1 MKRLLKSLKINWL
14 SSFYAPGFYLLLS
27 LGCISVTFLILQ
39 ATSFA
44 QRVVAV
50 IFLLFFCFLLIYKFP
65 QYRQLL
71 VLFLGIISL
80 ITLLNQQT
88 SETKIGEPIQ
98 IYSDQVKVSDQFF
111 YGEGRIG
118 KNKVLISGSINKS
131 LEKEL
136 NRFEGCY
143 LVNYKAKVEQIMPA
157 TNPGEFD
164 YQKYY
169 RSKKIRERV
178 KLESYELYPKKIT
191 IFDWIHILRKRL
203 IDYFEKMPQFTRFFA
218 NEMVLA
224 QNPSPE
230 NKVLL
235 NSYRDLGIIHLL
247 SISGL
252 HVSLYVL
259 GIMWLG
265 TIMKRTE
272 EELTIFCVLFL
283 IIEILLS
290 NFQAGFVRASLSYF
304 WNVFFKRKKIMISS
318 GDKLGIVALTHLI
331 FNPLLFLN
339 SGAILSYLLV
349 FGLEISKDFKKVKQN
364 IVLNLLI
371 TPILLHNFYR
381 INFLTIIYN
390 FLIVPIFNFI
400 LLPLTFIVIFI
411 FWCLPDIV
419 KISEPIFKV
428 IADLTNFIADKQVG
442 LITFGQINWFQTIFL
457 LLVTL
462 FLIIMPRHKVK
473 KLKLRVILIGAYTSF
488 FCLIHFPLKGQVSF
502 IDVGQGD
509 SILITTPLNRKT
521 YLIDTGGKLNFGKR
535 KSEPQLN
542 RITIPFLYAQGIDH
556 LDGVFLSHQDADH
569 IGDLKA
575 LLDQIPVNRLYF
587 AKGLTDNQSF
597 IKKIS
602 NHLNDVQLMPLIAG
616 DKVREG
622 AIDFDVV
629 YPFKPGLGKNEDSLS
644 ITFKL
649 ANRRWL
655 FTGDLGREG
664 EKEIQNHY
672 NFQVDYFKLGH
683 HGSKT
688 SSDPDFL
695 KQLNPRLVFISSGRN
710 NRFGHPHQETLKTLK
725 DLGIPYLNTQDSGT
739 ITWNYSPFQGDK
751 ITTFYKGNTK

>member
-1 MKRLLKSLKINWL
+1 MKRLLKSLKINWR

-39 ATSFA
+39 TTVFA
-44 QRVVAV
+44 QRVVAI
-50 IFLLFFCFLLIYKFP
+50 IFLFFFCLLLIYKFP
-65 QYRQLL
+65 QYKQLVVL
-71 VLFLGIISL
+71 VLGLTSF
-80 ITLLNQQT
+80 ITLFNQQM
-88 SETKIGEPIQ
+88 SETKIGEPIK
-98 IYSDQVKVSDQFF
+98 IYSDQVKVNDGFF
-111 YGEGRIG
+111 YGEGKIG
-118 KNKVLISGSINKS
+118 KNKVLISGSMNTS
-131 LEKEL
+131 LQKEL
-136 NRFEGCY
+136 NRSGGCY
-143 LVNYKAKVEQIMPA
+143 LTNYKAKVEKIMPA

-169 RSKKIRERV
+169 RSKKMRERV
-178 KLESYELYPKKIT
+178 KVENYELYPMKVS
-191 IFDWIHILRKRL
+191 IFELIHILRKHL

-218 NEMVLA
+218 SEMVLA
-224 QNPSPE
+224 QNPGPE

-252 HVSLYVL
+252 HVSLYIL

-272 EELTIFCVLFL
+272 EELIVFCILFL
-283 IIEILLS
+283 LLEILLS

-304 WNVFFKRKKIMISS
+304 WNIFFKRKNIMISS
-318 GDKLGIVALTHLI
+318 GDKLGIVALTHLM

-349 FGLEISKDFKKVKQN
+349 FGLEISKDFKKFKQN
-364 IVLNLLI
+364 VTLNLLI

-381 INFLTIIYN
+381 VNLLTIVYN

-400 LLPLTFIVIFI
+400 LLPLTFIVIFL
-411 FWCLPDIV
+411 FWCFPNIV
-419 KISEPIFKV
+419 KISEPIFKG
-428 IADLTNFIADKQVG
+428 IAELTNFIANKHVG
-442 LITFGQINWFQTIFL
+442 LITFGQINWHQTVFL
-457 LLVTL
+457 LVLTI
-462 FLIIMPRHKVK
+462 FLIIMPKSKVK
-473 KLKLRVILIGAYTSF
+473 KLKLRTILLGAYASF

-509 SILITTPLNRKT
+509 SILITTPLNRKA

-575 LLDQIPVNRLYF
+575 LLDQIQVDRLYF
-587 AKGLTDNQSF
+587 AKGLTANQSF
-597 IKKIS
+597 RKKID
-602 NHLNDVQLMPLIAG
+602 NHLKDVHLLPLLAG
-616 DKVREG
+616 DKIKEG
-622 AIDFDVV
+622 PIDFEVV

-644 ITFKL
+644 VTFKL
-649 ANRRWL
+649 ANKRWL

-664 EKEIQNHY
+664 EREIQSRY
-672 NFQVDYFKLGH
+672 SLQVDYFKLGH

-695 KQLNPRLVFISSGRN
+695 KQLNPQLVFISSGRN

-725 DLGIPYLNTQDSGT
+725 ELGIPYLNTQDSGT
-739 ITWNYSPFQGDK
+739 ITWNYSPFKGDM